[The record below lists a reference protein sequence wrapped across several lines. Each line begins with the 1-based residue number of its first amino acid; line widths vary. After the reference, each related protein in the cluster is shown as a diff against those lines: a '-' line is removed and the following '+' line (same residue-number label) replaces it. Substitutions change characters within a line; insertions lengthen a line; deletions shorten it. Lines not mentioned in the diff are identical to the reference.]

1 MTNTN
6 DKNTI
11 NNQTI
16 NNFLS
21 YDNSFN
27 LRQLKVGDNYIKA
40 YRDYIN
46 LLKFTVFSFI
56 IIIPVLILTKFEMLP
71 KSLAIVIIAIV
82 ITVVLC
88 YIIYRLAIS
97 RDAIFNRDSKDYDL
111 IKLPDNASD
120 LGKESI
126 VKKTVNLLAGNDS
139 NCGV

>member
-1 MTNTN
+1 MSNTN

-56 IIIPVLILTKFEMLP
+56 IIIPVLILTKFEILP

>member
-1 MTNTN
+1 MSNIDDQKI
-6 DKNTI
+6 DK
-11 NNQTI
+11 
-16 NNFLS
+16 FLS

-27 LRQLKVGDNYIKA
+27 LRQLKVGNNYIKA

-56 IIIPVLILTKFEMLP
+56 IIIPILILTKFKILS

-111 IKLPDNASD
+111 VKMPDASNKLGNNQSIFAKL
-120 LGKESI
+120 LGGLIISVTDI
-126 VKKTVNLLAGNDS
+126 DCNV
-139 NCGV
+139 

>member
-1 MTNTN
+1 MSNIDDQKI
-6 DKNTI
+6 DK
-11 NNQTI
+11 
-16 NNFLS
+16 FLS

-56 IIIPVLILTKFEMLP
+56 IIIPVLILTKFEILP

-82 ITVVLC
+82 ITLVLC
-88 YIIYRLAIS
+88 YIIYRLTIS

-111 IKLPDNASD
+111 VKMPDNASD
-120 LGKESI
+120 LDNESI
-126 VKKTVNLLAGNDS
+126 FKKTVNLLAGNDS
-139 NCGV
+139 NDCV